1 MHKKFYFCPG
11 IFLLLASA
19 MIFLI
24 SFSLESSIETK
35 ARSVV
40 VDDLGNIY
48 LLHETFIE
56 RRSTAGKESFR
67 SSDFNYGSPRC
78 LDITNPLKPFL
89 HFPESGK
96 IILFDNTLSQQGDP
110 VDLFNQSLGQIEI
123 IAGSRG
129 DAYWLWDA
137 MNSEMIRT
145 DHNFQKL
152 FSSGNLSVLLHK
164 ELHPNQILERGDHV
178 YLVDPVHGVIVFD
191 IYGSYR
197 TTLKIF
203 PLFDLQSVNNQ
214 LIFMESAEIH
224 VLSNDWISSE
234 LIEIPANNVNGLTYF
249 NKKFYLLRNGF
260 LEVWKE

>member
-96 IILFDNTLSQQGDP
+96 IILFDNTLSQQG
-110 VDLFNQSLGQIEI
+110 
-123 IAGSRG
+123 
-129 DAYWLWDA
+129 YWLWDA